1 MNTYILLMPKQ
12 TLTLLLMFF
21 TIEFQCYHL
30 YTTNKTKKKIIAISV
45 HLFNLIY
52 NNFFIKLEKYYNF

>member
-30 YTTNKTKKKIIAISV
+30 YTTKQTKKNHCYLSSFV
-45 HLFNLIY
+45 QFNI
-52 NNFFIKLEKYYNF
+52 